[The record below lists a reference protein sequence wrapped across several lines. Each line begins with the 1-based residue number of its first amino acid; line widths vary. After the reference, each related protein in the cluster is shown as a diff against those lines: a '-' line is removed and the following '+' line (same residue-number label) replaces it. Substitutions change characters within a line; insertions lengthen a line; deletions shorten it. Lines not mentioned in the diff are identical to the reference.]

1 MAWLDPLESLLNP
14 LLADADVLRWAFLG
28 GLGLLIFLLAFL
40 IGRAIERRLDPVKG
54 RIDALVTSP
63 MTGGGGQS
71 IPLSR
76 EARGQRLLQRLG
88 RGLTPT
94 SSEKKVQA
102 ADKLARIGYRSPGA
116 TDLFFSIKVL
126 GALGLP
132 LGTTILILLFQLM
145 PLKSAVPLIALT
157 VPIGLIF
164 PDYWLTKKWQKRQA
178 ALRRSLPDALDML
191 VVCTQAGMGLNAAIQ
206 RVAMEMDIQ
215 HPELADEL
223 NTTMLH
229 MGAGMDSRTALQE
242 LAKRTGLEEMRSLVS
257 TLQQAM
263 RYGSSV
269 GDTLRAY
276 AEEMRNKRLEYAQ
289 EQAAKVGVKMLIPI
303 ALCMLPAVMLVVMG
317 PPMIKLMEGLGGK

>member
-1 MAWLDPLESLLNP
+1 
-14 LLADADVLRWAFLG
+14 
-28 GLGLLIFLLAFL
+28 
-40 IGRAIERRLDPVKG
+40 
-54 RIDALVTSP
+54 
-63 MTGGGGQS
+63 
-71 IPLSR
+71 
-76 EARGQRLLQRLG
+76 
-88 RGLTPT
+88 
-94 SSEKKVQA
+94 
-102 ADKLARIGYRSPGA
+102 
-116 TDLFFSIKVL
+116 
-126 GALGLP
+126 
-132 LGTTILILLFQLM
+132 
-145 PLKSAVPLIALT
+145 
-157 VPIGLIF
+157 
-164 PDYWLTKKWQKRQA
+164 
-178 ALRRSLPDALDML
+178 ML